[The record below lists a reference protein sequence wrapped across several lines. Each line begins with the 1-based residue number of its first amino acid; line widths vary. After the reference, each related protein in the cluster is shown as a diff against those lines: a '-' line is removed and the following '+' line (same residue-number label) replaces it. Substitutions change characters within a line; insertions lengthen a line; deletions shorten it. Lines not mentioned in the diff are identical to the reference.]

1 MKNLFPLSV
10 LAVACSN
17 SAAVYADNKLEETII
32 ISSRV
37 EMPLREI
44 GTSVSVV
51 TSEEIEQRGFNSLF
65 EILRSQPAIAVS
77 NTGGAGKATSLRIRG
92 EEGYRTLLLI
102 DGIDVSDFSGTQS
115 GPKFEHVLSSG
126 IERVEILRGPQGL
139 MFGADA
145 GGVINVSTQT
155 QHKGLTG
162 GLSAEA
168 GRYGTQQFAAQLGG
182 GNDTVDF
189 FVSGTD
195 FETDGFNALIADTS
209 PKDSDGYENSTVH
222 GRLGWNV
229 NEALRIQLVTRDAS
243 SENQYD
249 DCFTVDTFSPT
260 NLCSNDFDQSAW
272 RAVADL
278 DLGSFDHQLSY
289 NGNKTEREFFSEQSL
304 SFFAD
309 GELEAWN
316 YLGSYSSGDAFR
328 LVYGAELETT
338 SIDDGTFDTDRD
350 QKGYYAEYQGGFNDM
365 LFITAGARYDDNDDF
380 GTHTSYRL
388 SGAYLF
394 AVGNGE
400 MKLRSTYGTGFRAP
414 SLYEISY
421 NGGSFASPPA
431 STTTLNEETSAGFD
445 IGLSWAL
452 DSGIYVEVVYFN
464 QEIEDEIFFDLVN
477 FSGYLQ
483 ANGDTKSKGVE
494 LIGEFPI
501 GESLTVTGNY
511 TYNDTEDSNG
521 DLRIRRPKHLANFG
535 VNWKGLNNKLVLGFN
550 ARGSYDSENSIFGQ
564 RSDLDDYTV
573 VDVNVSYEVLPG
585 LQIYTRMENLFDKE
599 YSEVPQYNTSAAA
612 AYAGVRYTF

>member
-10 LAVACSN
+10 LAIACSN
-17 SAAVYADNKLEETII
+17 SLAALADNKLEEIII

-51 TSEEIEQRGFNSLF
+51 TGKEIEQRGYNSLF
-65 EILRSQPAIAVS
+65 EILRSQPAIGVS
-77 NTGGAGKATSLRIRG
+77 NTGGPGKTTSLRIRG
-92 EEGYRTLLLI
+92 EEGYRTLVLI
-102 DGIDVSDFSGTQS
+102 DGIDVSDVAGTQS
-115 GPKFEHVLSSG
+115 GPKFEQLLSNG

-145 GGVINVSTQT
+145 GGVVNISTQT
-155 QHKGLTG
+155 QRTGLNGTV
-162 GLSAEA
+162 SAEA
-168 GRYGTQQFAAQLGG
+168 GRYGSEQLAAQLGG
-182 GNDTVDF
+182 GNESVDF
-189 FVSGTD
+189 FLSATD

-209 PKDSDGYENSTVH
+209 PKDSDGYENTTVH

-229 NEALRIQLVTRDAS
+229 NESLRIQVVARDVS
-243 SENQYD
+243 GEDQFD

-260 NLCSNDFDQSAW
+260 NLCSDDYDHSAW
-272 RAVADL
+272 RASADL
-278 DLGSFDHQLSY
+278 DLGSFTHQLSY
-289 NGNKTEREFFSEQSL
+289 SGNTTEREFFSEESL

-309 GELEAWN
+309 GELESWN
-316 YLGSYSSGDAFR
+316 YLGSYSSGEDFR
-328 LVYGAELETT
+328 LIYGAELENS

-350 QKGYYAEYQGGFNDM
+350 QSGYYAEYQGRFNDQI
-365 LFITAGARYDDNDDF
+365 FVTAGARYDDNDDF

-394 AVGNGE
+394 AVATGE
-400 MKLRSTYGTGFRAP
+400 LKLRGTYGTGFRAP

-421 NGGSFASPPA
+421 NGGAFASPPA
-431 STTTLNEETSAGFD
+431 SETSLKEENTQGFD

-452 DSGIYVEVVYFN
+452 DSGSFLEVVYFN
-464 QEIEDEIFFDLVN
+464 QEVEDEIFFDLVN

-483 ANGDTKSKGVE
+483 GDGDTRSKGVE
-494 LIGEFPI
+494 LIGELSLS
-501 GESLTVTGNY
+501 ESLTITANY
-511 TYNDTEDSNG
+511 TYNDTENSDG
-521 DLRIRRPKHLANFG
+521 ELRIRRPKQLANLG
-535 VNWKGLNNKLVLGFN
+535 VNWKGLDSKLVLGLN
-550 ARGSYDSENSIFGQ
+550 ARGSYDSENSIRGQ

-573 VDVNVSYEVLPG
+573 LDINASYEFVPG
-585 LQIYTRMENLFDKE
+585 LQLYARMENLFDKE
-599 YSEVPQYNTSAAA
+599 YSEIPAYNTSGAA